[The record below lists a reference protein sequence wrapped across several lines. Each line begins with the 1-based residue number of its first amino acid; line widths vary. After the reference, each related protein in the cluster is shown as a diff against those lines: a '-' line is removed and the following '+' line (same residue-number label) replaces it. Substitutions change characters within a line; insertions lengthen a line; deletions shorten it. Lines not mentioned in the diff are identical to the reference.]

1 MKELSIEKSDG
12 ERIRKAIIKH
22 FKEIA
27 NSNEQSWI
35 NLDIPY
41 ILAWLEKQ
49 GELVNSL
56 SKGLDNAH
64 ERIDRLIQKN
74 NSLIEQLEKQGE
86 QKDILEDAILDSNGD
101 GLVAETIRYKKEKQ
115 GEQNVI
121 PLDKVIKFLDDQ
133 LVNDKDEVTGEPFIN
148 FRNYGTCKETFISY
162 FKRKMLEKQGE
173 QKSFAKYK
181 IGDTIYYNSFG
192 RLVSFVIANIVEDG
206 TDNPMYEDKDGNSV
220 FQNDIVEQ
228 KPVDKVEPKFK
239 NGQWIVFNGLT
250 LYVNEVVQGYYRTIS
265 INGIPNSYDWDID
278 NLARL
283 WNIQDAK
290 DGDVL
295 CYKDEISLYKHDIKN
310 CTKQGTT
317 FGGFV
322 YHCCYDGKGFIMDS
336 LYSLTEQDK
345 MDIHP
350 ATKEQRDLLFSKMKE
365 AGYKWDSEKK
375 ELKKIEQNPAEWHRE
390 DEQNLN
396 ACLGYIPDE
405 FLRRWLTDIIHV
417 KYDKSADKVE
427 PKFKNE

>member
-1 MKELSIEKSDG
+1 
-12 ERIRKAIIKH
+12 
-22 FKEIA
+22 
-27 NSNEQSWI
+27 
-35 NLDIPY
+35 
-41 ILAWLEKQ
+41 
-49 GELVNSL
+49 
-56 SKGLDNAH
+56 
-64 ERIDRLIQKN
+64 
-74 NSLIEQLEKQGE
+74 
-86 QKDILEDAILDSNGD
+86 
-101 GLVAETIRYKKEKQ
+101 
-115 GEQNVI
+115 
-121 PLDKVIKFLDDQ
+121 
-133 LVNDKDEVTGEPFIN
+133 
-148 FRNYGTCKETFISY
+148 
-162 FKRKMLEKQGE
+162 MLEKQGE